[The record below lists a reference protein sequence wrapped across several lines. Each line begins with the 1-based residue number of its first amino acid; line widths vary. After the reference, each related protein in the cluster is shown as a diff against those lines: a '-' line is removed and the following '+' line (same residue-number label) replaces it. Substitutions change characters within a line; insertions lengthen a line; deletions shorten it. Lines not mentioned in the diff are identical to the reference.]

1 MRFVRAL
8 FAHQDD
14 PYAGADMG
22 SALRIGSILW
32 ALFVL
37 LFLALWPFSP
47 PDREIGDGGWLLGG
61 GLAAMGILF
70 SFSMRS
76 QRVPWSFEM
85 LLVSSYFALAS
96 IVVMQWLAG
105 GVGAPYEKMLLIPLV
120 FVAAVHPPQRVL
132 LFLAVSGLALATPY
146 LYDSWEN
153 DAFAGTFAS
162 FVLYGALALAG
173 YLLMSGV
180 RAQRLMLRRDEA
192 EAREQARQDGL
203 TEIGNRR
210 GFEEAIANE
219 IARAGRMDTPLSV
232 AMADIERFK
241 SVNDSFGHL
250 EGDQILRR
258 VAETISGELRVPD
271 RVFRWGGD
279 EFMLLLP
286 GTPADG
292 AEQLAERL
300 RNLVNVRCKRP
311 DGEPVQV
318 RFGSAELTE
327 GMTATELVEQ
337 ADLAL
342 LASRAAR

>member
-1 MRFVRAL
+1 MMRR
-8 FAHQDD
+8 
-14 PYAGADMG
+14 G
-22 SALRIGSILW
+22 
-32 ALFVL
+32 
-37 LFLALWPFSP
+37 
-47 PDREIGDGGWLLGG
+47 
-61 GLAAMGILF
+61 
-70 SFSMRS
+70 
-76 QRVPWSFEM
+76 
-85 LLVSSYFALAS
+85 
-96 IVVMQWLAG
+96 
-105 GVGAPYEKMLLIPLV
+105 
-120 FVAAVHPPQRVL
+120 
-132 LFLAVSGLALATPY
+132 
-146 LYDSWEN
+146 
-153 DAFAGTFAS
+153 
-162 FVLYGALALAG
+162 
-173 YLLMSGV
+173 
-180 RAQRLMLRRDEA
+180 EA

-210 GFEEAIANE
+210 GFEEAIENE

-232 AMADIERFK
+232 SMADIERFK

-258 VAETISGELRVPD
+258 VAETISNELRVPD

-286 GTPADG
+286 GTPASG
-292 AEQLAERL
+292 ADQLTERL

-342 LASRAAR
+342 LASRAQAQRAY